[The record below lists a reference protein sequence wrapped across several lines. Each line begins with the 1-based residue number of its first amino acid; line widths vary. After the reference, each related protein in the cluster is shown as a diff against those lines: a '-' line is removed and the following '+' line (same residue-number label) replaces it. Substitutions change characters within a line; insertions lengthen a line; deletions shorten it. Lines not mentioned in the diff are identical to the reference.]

1 MKRPPPGYYYN
12 TSLRWQRVEATFH
25 RHVEVHQ
32 QSSGLCWAINSTP
45 GIVGDTRENL
55 HDELRQAFRPCSIYG
70 SIPGFWMLDDDVRAR
85 ALKLLISRH
94 NPYNTPIQSHQ
105 VEVEIHSLAT
115 EILRRLM

>member
-1 MKRPPPGYYYN
+1 MERPAPGYYY
-12 TSLRWQRVEATFH
+12 TTAKLWREVEATFH
-25 RHVEVHQ
+25 RNVNL
-32 QSSGLCWAINSTP
+32 SGLCWAIESTP
-45 GIVGDTRENL
+45 GIIYDVRQNL

-70 SIPGFWMLDDDVRAR
+70 DVPGFWMLDDDLRAR